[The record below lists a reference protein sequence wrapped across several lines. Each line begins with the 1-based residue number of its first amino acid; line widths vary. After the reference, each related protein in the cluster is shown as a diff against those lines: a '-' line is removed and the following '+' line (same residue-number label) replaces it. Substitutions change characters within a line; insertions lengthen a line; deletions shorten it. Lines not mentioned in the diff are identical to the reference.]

1 MGIAEPLAE
10 LAAAVRR
17 QDPHARVISYLDDIY
32 IVVDPQHAAAAFDR
46 ARQLFEPLGLEL
58 NRSKCTAWSAM
69 GPLNV
74 PEALADLRVPTFKCL
89 GSAMHFVVAAADYA
103 EDADRVHVSPDAVT
117 GALAPA
123 LAALAH
129 FTQALH
135 KLRANGLSLQHAF
148 CLHRVYTDG
157 AVTHLLRSGVAT
169 GPECA
174 QWDAAVLQF
183 WERELGRT
191 FAPDQRMQFF
201 LPLKLGG
208 CGFQSAMWR
217 RAPALVGS
225 WELCFHAVAA
235 ALDFPAVASFRA
247 ACPRVEATLGA
258 AAAEM
263 GLPAAQA
270 RFEWTKLFG
279 EPARRRQ
286 RQLAAAVHEKMYAEL
301 LASVSAADRADT
313 RSAGGSG
320 ASLFLLPPEDES
332 HVMPD
337 AHLAAA
343 LRRRLRFPSA
353 ACRVRMFYQ

>member
-1 MGIAEPLAE
+1 MEPFVATVCGAESRHWFDDDAGGNAILSTRGVDQGCPLSPALFAVGIAEPLAE

-148 CLHRVYTDG
+148 CLHRGYTDG
-157 AVTHLLRSGVAT
+157 AVTHLLRSGIAT
-169 GPECA
+169 GAECA
-174 QWDAAVLQF
+174 QWDAAVLHF
-183 WERELGRT
+183 WEHELGRA
-191 FAPDQRMQFF
+191 FATD
-201 LPLKLGG
+201 
-208 CGFQSAMWR
+208 
-217 RAPALVGS
+217 
-225 WELCFHAVAA
+225 
-235 ALDFPAVASFRA
+235 
-247 ACPRVEATLGA
+247 
-258 AAAEM
+258 
-263 GLPAAQA
+263 
-270 RFEWTKLFG
+270 
-279 EPARRRQ
+279 
-286 RQLAAAVHEKMYAEL
+286 
-301 LASVSAADRADT
+301 
-313 RSAGGSG
+313 
-320 ASLFLLPPEDES
+320 
-332 HVMPD
+332 
-337 AHLAAA
+337 
-343 LRRRLRFPSA
+343 
-353 ACRVRMFYQ
+353 